1 MASNSS
7 KAASAKK
14 GVSAKTIIWGGL
26 AVVAIVVAVVLLT
39 TPKNETTTNV
49 DSAGVRE
56 AVAAGATILD
66 VRSQGEYA
74 AGHMPGAVWVSDA
87 DYQNVLNTMD
97 KSASYVVYCASGSRS
112 AAAVAYMESAGFTS
126 IYHLSTGL
134 VSWDGQ
140 LVGGNDPG
148 DVSLTLQAAD
158 GSTNTD
164 GLAAALADPMV
175 APAGTPVLVEFRTDS

>member
-1 MASNSS
+1 MAVNTN
-7 KAASAKK
+7 KGAPAKK
-14 GVSAKTIIWGGL
+14 GVSAKTFIWAGL
-26 AVVAIVVAVVLLT
+26 AVVAAIVAVVLLV

-87 DYQNVLNTMD
+87 DYQNVLSSMD

-126 IYHLSTGL
+126 IYHLNTGL

-140 LVGGNDPG
+140 LVGGTEPG
-148 DVSLTLQAAD
+148 DVSLTLQG
-158 GSTNTD
+158 GSGGSDTS